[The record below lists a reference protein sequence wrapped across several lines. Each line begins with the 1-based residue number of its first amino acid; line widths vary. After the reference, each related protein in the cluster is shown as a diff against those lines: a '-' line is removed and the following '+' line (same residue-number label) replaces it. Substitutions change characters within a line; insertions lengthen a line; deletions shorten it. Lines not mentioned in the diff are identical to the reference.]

1 MSERSRQTLALPSGF
16 FRGVGLHSGADAA
29 VRFLPAPVGTG
40 LVFRDA
46 HTGQEIPARAANV
59 TDTSRCTRL
68 ESGGREV
75 QTVEHVLSALAGLE
89 IDDAVI
95 EFEGPEMPAA
105 DGSAAPFV
113 QMLLEAGQISQ
124 PGPSITP
131 VTLSAPVFVL
141 EGAASLAAFPADHFD
156 ATVVLDYPRQ
166 AYLGTLAARFV
177 AGRDDYAAWVSPART
192 FGFMAELEALKARGL
207 ALGATRDNA
216 VALGQSGYETPLRF
230 PDELARHKLLD
241 LIGDL
246 ALAGRPVHAR
256 ILALMPGHTL
266 NTRLAGLLAALAMEQ
281 DRSTLDKSTLGPL

>member
-1 MSERSRQTLALPSGF
+1 MSERPRQTLAQPSGT

-29 VRFLPAPVGTG
+29 VCFLPAPAGAG

-75 QTVEHVLSALAGLE
+75 QTVEHVLSALAGLGF
-89 IDDAVI
+89 DDAVI
-95 EFEGPEMPAA
+95 EFTGPEMPAA

-113 QMLLEAGQISQ
+113 QLLKAAGQAAQ
-124 PGPSITP
+124 PGSVVTP
-131 VTLSAPVFVL
+131 LTLTAPVFVT
-141 EGAASLAAFPADHFD
+141 EGDATLAAFPADCFD

-177 AGRDDYAAWVSPART
+177 AGRDDYEAWIAPART
-192 FGFMAELEALKARGL
+192 FGFVSELEALKARGL

-216 VALGQSGYETPLRF
+216 VALGREGYETPLRF

-241 LIGDL
+241 MIGDL
-246 ALAGRPVHAR
+246 ALAGRPVQAR
-256 ILALMPGHTL
+256 ILALMPGHAL
-266 NTRLAGLLAALAMEQ
+266 NTRLAGLLAAQAA
-281 DRSTLDKSTLGPL
+281 G